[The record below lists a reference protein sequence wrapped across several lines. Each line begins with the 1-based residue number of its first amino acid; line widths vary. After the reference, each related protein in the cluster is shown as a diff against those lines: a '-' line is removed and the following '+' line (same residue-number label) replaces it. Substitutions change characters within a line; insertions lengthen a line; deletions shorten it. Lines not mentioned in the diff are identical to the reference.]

1 MKKARQEKI
10 GICFPE
16 KSKKNLKRK
25 RKMMAFQIQD
35 DKKLI
40 LEKNLKSKS
49 KMTILG
55 IDDHTAKDRHFLI
68 VIQFILFQPNFRT
81 CLTVRI
87 SY

>member
-25 RKMMAFQIQD
+25 RKMMSFQIRD

-55 IDDHTAKDRHFLI
+55 IDDCKAKGRHFL
-68 VIQFILFQPNFRT
+68 L
-81 CLTVRI
+81 
-87 SY
+87 